1 MVKGTIHKEDITFI
15 NILASIMGAPKYIK
29 LLLTDIKWKNDC
41 NAPLISMD
49 RSSR

>member
-29 LLLTDIKWKNDC
+29 LLLTDIK
-41 NAPLISMD
+41 
-49 RSSR
+49 